1 VWDQIQFVHGDATAI
16 QSRLHVQFPQAKL
29 RDPASNTIVKTVTS
43 DVPDL
48 VIAAGALPAS
58 PTTQPGAPLLVR
70 FRRGQPAFDDEPPL
84 VWSVTGEK
92 GEIRLTSPAGTTL
105 HAFAHTEAVRLEVR
119 DFATATGEVERIE
132 WRWEGWQEELPLVG
146 RSIAALYEAFADG
159 EERYATFDDALGRH
173 EQLEGML
180 IAWDSQS

>member
-1 VWDQIQFVHGDATAI
+1 
-16 QSRLHVQFPQAKL
+16 
-29 RDPASNTIVKTVTS
+29 
-43 DVPDL
+43 
-48 VIAAGALPAS
+48 
-58 PTTQPGAPLLVR
+58 
-70 FRRGQPAFDDEPPL
+70 
-84 VWSVTGEK
+84 
-92 GEIRLTSPAGTTL
+92 
-105 HAFAHTEAVRLEVR
+105 VRLEVR